1 MKNLSLLSLKNDP
14 FLEEKEE
21 YRQFVQGVLFG
32 EHDREST
39 MDSSDEEFVP
49 PVIEEDKSYKRRISQ
64 REIDEVKF
72 DAFVSQ
78 PKVPIRSRDSLPTVT
93 PCMVPQQINL
103 NSMQRIVLKTQFMC
117 CAQLII
123 QLYLLCSIDSTY
135 HSYLPVIRDIL
146 SMLKSPSTATSTP
159 PAPSAGSSILQQIS
173 TLKIFN
179 TQATYAT
186 KLPATV
192 AAVVDFEAVA
202 KVCDLI
208 DSLCTNIP
216 SLSPFIHYLP
226 KSKRS
231 A

>member
-1 MKNLSLLSLKNDP
+1 
-14 FLEEKEE
+14 
-21 YRQFVQGVLFG
+21 
-32 EHDREST
+32 
-39 MDSSDEEFVP
+39 
-49 PVIEEDKSYKRRISQ
+49 
-64 REIDEVKF
+64 
-72 DAFVSQ
+72 
-78 PKVPIRSRDSLPTVT
+78 
-93 PCMVPQQINL
+93 
-103 NSMQRIVLKTQFMC
+103 MQRIVLKTQFMC

-202 KVCDLI
+202 NVCDLI